1 MRALILSI
9 SAGGGH
15 KNAAEAL
22 EEYIKIKD
30 PNSEVLTIDAIRY
43 ISPFLDSLIVGTYLN
58 SLKIYPNAF
67 KMLFHGTDNVMP
79 NDSFY
84 NFVGKLNEFVTNK
97 LMPAIEEFKPDIM
110 VGTHPFTAFM
120 LQILRKKFESDTPNL
135 VIITD
140 YGSHSFWVHP
150 DIDYYVVAHEGMIP
164 ELTIRGR
171 EWDSVLPL
179 GIPVK
184 PSFLGTFDR
193 KETLKRIGLNPDKKT
208 VTIMGGALAIGN
220 IKTILKQIEKIPLD
234 FQIALVAANNTKLYE
249 DALEISLT
257 SSKDISVLKY
267 CTFMNALMQ
276 ATDLLVTKPGGLTVT
291 EALISGCPMAIFFAI
306 PGQEVQNAQFLMR
319 NGLAVDLGDGTECS
333 SVVES
338 ILRDDEKLKEMGRK
352 SREFSK
358 PYSTMHI
365 YDRMVQSIKEH
376 EENKDKKPVITKD
389 VVEEEGIFSKI
400 FNSKSDE
407 RIFERIR
414 NILSEKYK
422 NYDDETYYELTPEEI
437 DSIHDEVNNE
447 STDEA
452 NQKKKK

>member
-22 EEYIKIKD
+22 EEYIKLQD
-30 PNSEVLTIDAIRY
+30 SNSEVLIIDAIRY
-43 ISPFLDSLIVGTYLN
+43 ISPFLDNLIVGTYLN

-67 KMLFHGTDNVMP
+67 KMLFQGTDNVTP

-97 LMPAIEEFKPDIM
+97 LLPAIEEFKPDVM

-120 LQILRKKFESDTPNL
+120 LQILRKKFSSTTPNL

-184 PSFLGTFDR
+184 PSFLGNFD
-193 KETLKRIGLNPDKKT
+193 KGETLKKIGLKANKKT

-220 IKTILKQIEKIPLD
+220 LKTILKQIEKIPLD
-234 FQIALVAANNTKLYE
+234 FQIVVVTANNSKLYE
-249 DALEISLT
+249 DALDISLK
-257 SSKDISVLKY
+257 SDKDISVLKY
-267 CTFMNALMQ
+267 CSFMNALMQ
-276 ATDLLVTKPGGLTVT
+276 ATDLLITKPGGLTVT
-291 EALISGCPMAIFFAI
+291 EALISGCPLAIFFAI

-319 NGLAVDLGDGTECS
+319 NGLAIDLGDGTNCS
-333 SVVES
+333 EIVEK
-338 ILRDDEKLKEMGRK
+338 ILKDDEKLREMGQRAK
-352 SREFSK
+352 KFSK
-358 PYSTMHI
+358 PNSTKNI
-365 YDRMVQSIKEH
+365 YDIMVKSI
-376 EENKDKKPVITKD
+376 EEAKKNPPDPILTEDGNSQLSPSESSSILEKIKDI
-389 VVEEEGIFSKI
+389 ISK
-400 FNSKSDE
+400 
-407 RIFERIR
+407 R
-414 NILSEKYK
+414 LG
-422 NYDDETYYELTPEEI
+422 DDKLETYYELTDEEI
-437 DSIHDEVNNE
+437 EEVKRSSKEVTEDEENKRNE
-447 STDEA
+447 I
-452 NQKKKK
+452 